1 VRSRHVDKSALY
13 HVWYAAFVLQVKAY
27 YIYYIW
33 AVPETNSLISNVGFQ
48 TSWDAKLNY
57 GRMSCVSKIK
67 AW

>member
-1 VRSRHVDKSALY
+1 
-13 HVWYAAFVLQVKAY
+13 VWYAAFVLQVKAY